1 MYFVHQPSMSGFT
14 TRPVMMNGQVDTPQG
29 AKYFPPETYPTNQPF
44 VPPEKPLERSK
55 PMSSF
60 PDPSLSSTVMETSVE
75 SNNVRQEDDSV
86 ISPIS
91 SQATPNV
98 VAEKPGKEY
107 LLKHQGL
114 SSENL
119 TEVSVKAPKHSVDP
133 VKPVEPVK
141 HVEPAKPVE
150 PVGIPQ
156 GGQQRRLEDTKNA
169 ELKDVVPLMPQ
180 ESNEFK
186 ELSDDEESLDLSDL
200 SLPDGNEKEGSSY
213 IPSQLEHKHAG
224 KQEEANAFR
233 RDSEISAG
241 ASNRVVIPDATK
253 SITEDI
259 SEDIPESVAMEGDED
274 YDDLPVRDEGEATL
288 PSSAQNVSEHPKM
301 LGVSNS
307 VKDRRED
314 DVLGKEKAEIHSQRT
329 EEEKKPSVSVDG
341 FLCLVQAVD
350 VDVEVSFSPE
360 TLYHSPHCSSVTREE
375 VIR

>member
-1 MYFVHQPSMSGFT
+1 MA
-14 TRPVMMNGQVDTPQG
+14 NGQVDTPQG
-29 AKYFPPETYPTNQPF
+29 AKYFPPETYPTNHAF

-60 PDPSLSSTVMETSVE
+60 PDPSLSSTVIETSVE

-107 LLKHQGL
+107 QLKHQGL
-114 SSENL
+114 PSENL
-119 TEVSVKAPKHSVDP
+119 TEVSVKAPKHGVDP
-133 VKPVEPVK
+133 VKPVK

-213 IPSQLEHKHAG
+213 I
-224 KQEEANAFR
+224 
-233 RDSEISAG
+233 
-241 ASNRVVIPDATK
+241 
-253 SITEDI
+253 
-259 SEDIPESVAMEGDED
+259 
-274 YDDLPVRDEGEATL
+274 TL
-288 PSSAQNVSEHPKM
+288 P
-301 LGVSNS
+301 
-307 VKDRRED
+307 DR
-314 DVLGKEKAEIHSQRT
+314 A
-329 EEEKKPSVSVDG
+329 
-341 FLCLVQAVD
+341 
-350 VDVEVSFSPE
+350 
-360 TLYHSPHCSSVTREE
+360 
-375 VIR
+375 